1 MDVNEKK
8 QSLYRLIY
16 NGEAAEQREVRQP
29 EDGVL
34 MSDYMYGD
42 ISTRFIN
49 ETKIFVSRHLSDHD
63 LYNELEN
70 DLDKYEGYEGEFRT
84 IVDLLKSI
92 YQDDEYWELQ
102 TENTAV
108 ENNGVWTIKRP
119 KIFISHNTKD
129 KDYAEGVV
137 NLLRSMGLKRDDI
150 VCSSVSGY
158 GSSMGNDIY
167 EWLKDQFLKYD
178 LHVIFLLSNN
188 YYQSAASL
196 NEMGAA
202 WVLKKEYDT
211 VVLPG
216 YNFNEIRGAVNAN
229 QIGMDLNQS
238 EEEIKLRA
246 NELRDR
252 IIKKFDDNH
261 YDEVDWDKG
270 REKFVRTIKDLK
282 TD

>member
-8 QSLYRLIY
+8 QSLYGLIC

-34 MSDYMYGD
+34 MLDYMNGD

-49 ETKIFVSRHLSDHD
+49 KTKIFVSRHLSDHD
-63 LYNELEN
+63 LYHELKN
-70 DLDKYEGYEGEFRT
+70 DLDKYEGYEEEFRT

-92 YQDDEYWELQ
+92 YQDDEYWEPQ

-108 ENNGVWTIKRP
+108 ENNGVCTIKRP

-270 REKFVRTIKDLK
+270 REKFVRTIKNLK

>member
-8 QSLYRLIY
+8 QSLYRLIC

-34 MSDYMYGD
+34 MLDYMYGD

-70 DLDKYEGYEGEFRT
+70 DLDKYEGYEEEFRT

-108 ENNGVWTIKRP
+108 ENNGVLTIKRP